1 MYDDRVDSRTAR
13 DRNSRFLKDEAFT
26 RRLRVIL
33 PLLMKEER
41 GEMEKFLTPERVQ
54 RTLDRF
60 YLKVALIEAEKCRGI
75 QFYGVGCVIVSP
87 NGSSEGHTGAMTHE
101 HLGQTKMRHAE
112 EVAILRAEAKGISLV
127 GGTLYST
134 LEPCSERL
142 SGLLSCTSRII
153 DSGIKRVVFGAH
165 EPYDPQ
171 LKIECKG
178 AMILAEAG
186 IEVVHLPELQDECLA
201 SIVSKRVKR

>member
-1 MYDDRVDSRTAR
+1 MYEQRVDGRSNR
-13 DRNSRFLKDEAFT
+13 DGDSRFPKTEAFDGK
-26 RRLRVIL
+26 LRAL
-33 PLLMKEER
+33 FCQLKEKEEQL
-41 GEMEKFLTPERVQ
+41 EKWLTPGRQQ
-54 RTLDRF
+54 RFMDTFWLN
-60 YLKVALIEAEKCRGI
+60 VALLEAEKCRGI

-87 NGSSEGHTGAMTHE
+87 GGVSKGHTGAMTHE

-112 EVAILRAEAKGISLV
+112 EVAILRAEAEGISLV

-142 SGLLSCTSRII
+142 SGLRSCTSRII
-153 DSGIKRVVFGAH
+153 GSGIKRVVFGAH

-171 LKIECKG
+171 LKITCEG
-178 AMILAEAG
+178 AKILAEAG

-201 SIVSKRVKR
+201 SIVSKRTKS